1 MRYPWAGR
9 VLTSLFDSL
18 PGPDGLLECM
28 SVRDVAL
35 DLFLLQVT
43 LVSFF
48 FLASEASSRIEPT
61 ENGLL

>member
-48 FLASEASSRIEPT
+48 F
-61 ENGLL
+61 